1 MQHHAEYGHFCWIH
15 QKQRIDDW
23 RTECEMA
30 TKVPALSSHSP
41 ASPQGCGT
49 RVTKEGTVTGTTE
62 SVTCPPAQSFQILC
76 HSSPVFF
83 KKPFLFYK

>member
-49 RVTKEGTVTGTTE
+49 GVAEEGTVTGTTE
-62 SVTCPPAQSFQILC
+62 SVTCPPAQFSDTM
-76 HSSPVFF
+76 
-83 KKPFLFYK
+83 PFLSSILQEAIPFL